1 MKKVACYWMFLT
13 LAAII
18 LTDKIHCRFP
28 PGSAANQRFYLYRW
42 LAAVFAFIT
51 HRLHEVSLK
60 PLYGLNGR
68 SEGLHILA

>member
-13 LAAII
+13 LAANSIAV
-18 LTDKIHCRFP
+18 FP
-28 PGSAANQRFYLYRW
+28 PNSAANQRFYLYRW
-42 LAAVFAFIT
+42 LAAVFVFIT

-68 SEGLHILA
+68 SEGPHILA